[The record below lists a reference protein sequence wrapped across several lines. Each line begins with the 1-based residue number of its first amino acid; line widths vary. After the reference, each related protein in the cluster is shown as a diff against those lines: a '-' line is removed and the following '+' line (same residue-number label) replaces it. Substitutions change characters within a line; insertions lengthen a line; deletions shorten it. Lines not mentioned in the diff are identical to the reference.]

1 MTKPELDSPSVSRQ
15 AEHCRAMS
23 GSKNII
29 ESQRAEA
36 ALRESEE
43 HYRAVA
49 EAATDAI
56 ITIDSDSTIL
66 IVNPAT
72 ERIFGYSTEEMIGQP
87 LTMLMPEYLR
97 HLHKAGITRYMETG
111 RKHIGWSAAQL
122 PGLHKTGN
130 EVPLEISFAEFT
142 RNGRR
147 FFTGIARDISER
159 KRLQE
164 RQARLARH
172 AVLHAEVN
180 AAASESEKSLHAM
193 LEICA
198 AAVVR
203 HLDAAFA
210 RIWLLNDEQ
219 KVLELQASAGLYTH
233 LDGAHARIPVGSFKI
248 GLIAKEQK
256 PHLTNTVQADDRVS
270 NKDWARQEG
279 MISFA
284 GYPLLVEGR
293 TVGVIAMFAR
303 QSLEQETIEALDA
316 VAPIIAQGV
325 ERKRAQDA
333 LRETQRLIQAIFDNS
348 PAVIHVKDLDGR
360 FLLVNRKFE
369 EVIGLESQEI
379 LGKTSFDL
387 FPRNASA
394 YDAVDRELIE
404 TGSVSET
411 EEILTTDRGD
421 RVFLATKSLL
431 SNESGEPYALFGISA
446 EITDRKQAESDL
458 REMQAELAHLNRVM
472 TVGELTASIAHEI
485 NQPLAA
491 IVMNG
496 NAALRWLALDPPNL
510 VRARDSAELIIRDG
524 ERASQVIARIRAL
537 LKKAPPSKTML
548 DVDEFVSEVV
558 TLTQS
563 EIVRNS
569 ISLRVDLAD
578 DLPKVPGDRIQLQQV
593 MLNLILNA
601 VEAMLTI
608 EDRQRALLITS
619 GSFNGDAVRMTV
631 SDNGPG
637 IDSQTALHLFNAFS
651 TTKPDGMGVG
661 LAISRSIIEAHG
673 GRLWNEPNDE
683 FGATF
688 QFTLPIVA
696 NES

>member
-1 MTKPELDSPSVSRQ
+1 
-15 AEHCRAMS
+15 MS
-23 GSKNII
+23 GAEMSV
-29 ESQRAEA
+29 ESQPAGA
-36 ALRESEE
+36 VLRESEE
-43 HYRAVA
+43 YYRAIA

-72 ERIFGYSTEEMIGQP
+72 ERIFGYSTEELIGQP

-97 HLHKAGITRYMETG
+97 HLHKAGVTRYLETG
-111 RKHIGWSAAQL
+111 RKHIHWAAVQL
-122 PGLHKTGN
+122 PGLHKSGA
-130 EVPLEISFAEFT
+130 EIPLEISFAEFT
-142 RNGRR
+142 NDGRR

-172 AVLHAEVN
+172 AVLHAEVS
-180 AAASESEKSLHAM
+180 AAVSESEKSLRSI
-193 LEICA
+193 LQICA

-219 KVLELQASAGLYTH
+219 KVLELEASAGLYTN
-233 LDGAHARIPVGSFKI
+233 LDGNHARIPLGSFKI
-248 GLIAKEQK
+248 GLIATEQE
-256 PHLTNTVQADDRVS
+256 PHLTNSVLTDERVS
-270 NKDWARQEG
+270 HKGWAQREG

-303 QSLEQETIEALDA
+303 QSLEQDTIEALES

-325 ERKRAQDA
+325 ERKRTQD
-333 LRETQRLIQAIFDNS
+333 T
-348 PAVIHVKDLDGR
+348 
-360 FLLVNRKFE
+360 
-369 EVIGLESQEI
+369 
-379 LGKTSFDL
+379 
-387 FPRNASA
+387 
-394 YDAVDRELIE
+394 
-404 TGSVSET
+404 
-411 EEILTTDRGD
+411 
-421 RVFLATKSLL
+421 
-431 SNESGEPYALFGISA
+431 
-446 EITDRKQAESDL
+446 L
-458 REMQAELAHLNRVM
+458 REMEAELAHLNRVL

-510 VRARDSAELIIRDG
+510 AKACNSAELIIRDG

-537 LKKAPPSKTML
+537 LKKAPPSKTLL
-548 DVDEFVSEVV
+548 DVNEFVLELVD
-558 TLTQS
+558 LTQS
-563 EIVRNS
+563 EMVRNNVR
-569 ISLRVDLAD
+569 LQVELAG
-578 DLPKVPGDRIQLQQV
+578 DLPRVPGDRIQLQQV
-593 MLNLILNA
+593 MLNLIVNA
-601 VEAMLTI
+601 VEAMRAI
-608 EDRQRALLITS
+608 QDRERALLITS
-619 GSFNGDAVRMTV
+619 GSFDDNAVRIAV

-637 IDSQTALHLFNAFS
+637 IDPQTAHHLFNAFS
-651 TTKPDGMGVG
+651 TTKPEGMGMG

-673 GRLWNEPNDE
+673 GRLWTEANHKS
-683 FGATF
+683 GATF

-696 NES
+696 NQS

>member
-1 MTKPELDSPSVSRQ
+1 
-15 AEHCRAMS
+15 MS
-23 GSKNII
+23 I
-29 ESQRAEA
+29 ESQRAPSS
-36 ALRESEE
+36 LRESEE

-130 EVPLEISFAEFT
+130 EIPLEISFAEFT
-142 RNGRR
+142 RDGRR
-147 FFTGIARDISER
+147 FFTGIARDISVR

-180 AAASESEKSLHAM
+180 VAVGESEKSLRAM
-193 LEICA
+193 LQICA
-198 AAVVR
+198 AGVVR

-219 KVLELQASAGLYTH
+219 KLLELEASAGLYTH
-233 LDGAHARIPVGSFKI
+233 LDGQHARIPLGSFKI
-248 GLIAKEQK
+248 GLIAAEQK
-256 PHLTNTVQADDRVS
+256 PHLTNGVQTDERVS
-270 NKDWARQEG
+270 DKDWARREG

-303 QSLEQETIEALDA
+303 QSLEADTIEALETI
-316 VAPIIAQGV
+316 APIIAQGV
-325 ERKRAQDA
+325 ERKRTQDT

-348 PAVIHVKDLDGR
+348 SAVMHVKDLKGH

-369 EVIGLESQEI
+369 EVVGLRSQEV

-394 YDAVDRELIE
+394 YHAGDREVIE
-404 TGSVSET
+404 TGAASET

-421 RVFLATKSLL
+421 RVFLTTKSLL
-431 SNESGEPYALFGISA
+431 SDESGESYALVGISA

-510 VRARDSAELIIRDG
+510 VRARDSAHLIIRDG
-524 ERASQVIARIRAL
+524 ERASQIIARIRAL
-537 LKKAPPSKTML
+537 LKKSPPSKTLL
-548 DVDEFVSEVV
+548 DVNLFVNEVV
-558 TLTQS
+558 DLIQS
-563 EIVRNS
+563 EMVRNS
-569 ISLRVDLAD
+569 VRSRVEFAD
-578 DLPKVPGDRIQLQQV
+578 DLPRVPGDRIQLQQV
-593 MLNLILNA
+593 LLNLIVNA
-601 VEAMLTI
+601 VEAMLAI
-608 EDRQRALLITS
+608 EDRQRALLIATDVFDNT
-619 GSFNGDAVRMTV
+619 GVRVAV
-631 SDNGPG
+631 SDNGSG
-637 IDSQTALHLFNAFS
+637 IDPQMAGHLFEAFS
-651 TTKPDGMGVG
+651 TTKPQGMGMG

-673 GRLWNEPNDE
+673 GRLWTDANNE

-688 QFTLPIVA
+688 QFTLPITA

>member
-1 MTKPELDSPSVSRQ
+1 
-15 AEHCRAMS
+15 MS
-23 GSKNII
+23 GSEKSI

-36 ALRESEE
+36 ALRESEQ

-72 ERIFGYSTEEMIGQP
+72 ERIFGYSTEEVIGQP

-130 EVPLEISFAEFT
+130 EIPLEISFAEFT
-142 RNGRR
+142 RDGRR

-159 KRLQE
+159 KRLQD

-180 AAASESEKSLHAM
+180 AAVCESERSLRDM
-193 LEICA
+193 LRICA
-198 AAVVR
+198 EAVVR
-203 HLDAAFA
+203 HLEAAFA
-210 RIWLLNDEQ
+210 RVWLLKEEQ
-219 KVLELQASAGLYTH
+219 KVLELEASAGLYTH
-233 LDGAHARIPVGSFKI
+233 LDGGHARIPLGSFKI
-248 GLIAKEQK
+248 GLIAAEQK
-256 PHLTNTVQADDRVS
+256 PHLTNGVQTDERVS
-270 NKDWARQEG
+270 DKDWAQGEG

-293 TVGVIAMFAR
+293 TIGVIAMFAR
-303 QSLEQETIEALDA
+303 QPLEPDTIEALES

-325 ERKRAQDA
+325 ERKRTQDT
-333 LRETQRLIQAIFDNS
+333 LRET
-348 PAVIHVKDLDGR
+348 
-360 FLLVNRKFE
+360 
-369 EVIGLESQEI
+369 
-379 LGKTSFDL
+379 
-387 FPRNASA
+387 
-394 YDAVDRELIE
+394 
-404 TGSVSET
+404 
-411 EEILTTDRGD
+411 
-421 RVFLATKSLL
+421 
-431 SNESGEPYALFGISA
+431 
-446 EITDRKQAESDL
+446 
-458 REMQAELAHLNRVM
+458 QAELAHLSRVM

-496 NAALRWLALDPPNL
+496 NAALRWLALDPENL
-510 VRARDSAELIIRDG
+510 VKARDSAKLIIRDA

-537 LKKAPPSKTML
+537 LKKAPPSKMLL
-548 DVDEFVSEVV
+548 DVNEFVNEVV
-558 TLTQS
+558 ALTQS
-563 EIVRNS
+563 EMVRNS
-569 ISLRVDLAD
+569 VSAQVGLAD

-593 MLNLILNA
+593 LLNLIVNA

-619 GSFNGDAVRMTV
+619 GSFNDNAVRIAV
-631 SDNGPG
+631 SDNGLG
-637 IDSQTALHLFNAFS
+637 IDPQTADHLFDAFS
-651 TTKPDGMGVG
+651 TTKPEGMGMG
-661 LAISRSIIEAHG
+661 LTISRSIIEAHG
-673 GRLWNEPNDE
+673 GRLWTEPNSK

-696 NES
+696 NEL

>member
-1 MTKPELDSPSVSRQ
+1 
-15 AEHCRAMS
+15 MS
-23 GSKNII
+23 GAEMSI
-29 ESQRAEA
+29 ESQLAGA
-36 ALRESEE
+36 VLRESEE
-43 HYRAVA
+43 YYRAVA

-66 IVNPAT
+66 IVNPAA

-130 EVPLEISFAEFT
+130 EIPLEISFAEFT
-142 RNGRR
+142 RDGRR

-180 AAASESEKSLHAM
+180 AAVGETEKSLRAM
-193 LEICA
+193 LQICA

-203 HLDAAFA
+203 HLDASFA

-219 KVLELQASAGLYTH
+219 KLLALEASAGFYTH
-233 LDGAHARIPVGSFKI
+233 LDGQHARIPVGSFKI
-248 GLIAKEQK
+248 GLIAAEQK
-256 PHLTNTVQADDRVS
+256 PHLTNLVQTDERVS
-270 NKDWARQEG
+270 DKEWARQEG

-303 QSLEQETIEALDA
+303 QTLEADTIEALES

-325 ERKRAQDA
+325 ERKRTQDT

-348 PAVIHVKDLDGR
+348 SAVIHVQDLDGR

-369 EVIGLESQEI
+369 EVVGLQSHEI

-394 YDAVDRELIE
+394 YHASDRQVIE
-404 TGSVSET
+404 TGDASET
-411 EEILTTDRGD
+411 EEILTTDHGE
-421 RVFLATKSLL
+421 RVFLTTKSLL
-431 SNESGEPYALFGISA
+431 SDETGEPYALFGISA

-458 REMQAELAHLNRVM
+458 REMQAELAHLNRMM

-510 VRARDSAELIIRDG
+510 GRARDSAELIIRDG

-537 LKKAPPSKTML
+537 LKKSPPSKTLL
-548 DVDEFVSEVV
+548 DVNQFVNEVV
-558 TLTQS
+558 DLIQS
-563 EIVRNS
+563 EMIRNNVRSS
-569 ISLRVDLAD
+569 IEFAE
-578 DLPKVPGDRIQLQQV
+578 DLPRVPGDRIQLQQV
-593 MLNLILNA
+593 LLNLIVNA
-601 VEAMLTI
+601 IEAMLAI
-608 EDRQRALLITS
+608 EDRQRALLIATD
-619 GSFNGDAVRMTV
+619 FFDNTRLRVAV

-637 IDSQTALHLFNAFS
+637 IDPQMADHLFDAFS
-651 TTKPDGMGVG
+651 TTKPDGMGMG

-673 GRLWNEPNDE
+673 GRLWTEPNDG

-688 QFTLPIVA
+688 QFILPIVA

>member
-1 MTKPELDSPSVSRQ
+1 MHGSEKFIEDKP
-15 AEHCRAMS
+15 A
-23 GSKNII
+23 G
-29 ESQRAEA
+29 A

-97 HLHKAGITRYMETG
+97 HLHKAGITRYLETG
-111 RKHIGWSAAQL
+111 RKHIQWSAVQL

-130 EVPLEISFAEFT
+130 EIPLELSFAEFT
-142 RNGRR
+142 RDGRR

-159 KRLQE
+159 KRLQDK
-164 RQARLARH
+164 QARLARH
-172 AVLHAEVN
+172 AVLHAEVS
-180 AAASESEKSLHAM
+180 AAVSESEKSLRAV
-193 LEICA
+193 LQICT

-210 RIWLLNDEQ
+210 RIWLLNEEQ
-219 KVLELQASAGLYTH
+219 KVLELEASAGLYTH
-233 LDGAHARIPVGSFKI
+233 LDGEHARIPVGSFKI
-248 GLIAKEQK
+248 GLIAREQK
-256 PHLTNTVQADDRVS
+256 PHLTNSVQSDGRVS

-303 QSLEQETIEALDA
+303 QFLEQDTIEALES

-325 ERKRAQDA
+325 ERKRTQDA
-333 LRETQRLIQAIFDNS
+333 LRDT
-348 PAVIHVKDLDGR
+348 
-360 FLLVNRKFE
+360 
-369 EVIGLESQEI
+369 
-379 LGKTSFDL
+379 
-387 FPRNASA
+387 
-394 YDAVDRELIE
+394 
-404 TGSVSET
+404 
-411 EEILTTDRGD
+411 
-421 RVFLATKSLL
+421 
-431 SNESGEPYALFGISA
+431 
-446 EITDRKQAESDL
+446 
-458 REMQAELAHLNRVM
+458 QAELAHLNRVM

-510 VRARDSAELIIRDG
+510 AKARDSAELIIRDG

-537 LKKAPPSKTML
+537 LKKSPPAKTLL
-548 DVDEFVSEVV
+548 DVNEFVNEVAG
-558 TLTQS
+558 LTQS
-563 EIVRNS
+563 EMVRNS
-569 ISLRVDLAD
+569 VRLRVDLAD
-578 DLPKVPGDRIQLQQV
+578 YLPGVPGDRIQLQQV
-593 MLNLILNA
+593 LLNLIVNA

-608 EDRQRALLITS
+608 EDRQRALLIATDLFDNT
-619 GSFNGDAVRMTV
+619 GVRVAV
-631 SDNGPG
+631 SDNGLG
-637 IDSQTALHLFNAFS
+637 IDPQTADHLFDAFS
-651 TTKPDGMGVG
+651 TTKPQGMGMG
-661 LAISRSIIEAHG
+661 LAISRSIIQAHG
-673 GRLWNEPNDE
+673 GRLWTEANDE

-696 NES
+696 SES

>member
-1 MTKPELDSPSVSRQ
+1 
-15 AEHCRAMS
+15 MS
-23 GSKNII
+23 GSEKST
-29 ESQRAEA
+29 ESPRAEA
-36 ALRESEE
+36 ALRESED

-97 HLHKAGITRYMETG
+97 HLHQAGITRYMETG

-122 PGLHKTGN
+122 PGLHKTGR
-130 EVPLEISFAEFT
+130 EIPLEISFAEFM
-142 RNGRR
+142 RDGRR

-172 AVLHAEVN
+172 SVLHAEV
-180 AAASESEKSLHAM
+180 S
-193 LEICA
+193 
-198 AAVVR
+198 AAVCEGEKPLRAILQICVTAMVR

-210 RIWLLNDEQ
+210 RIWLLNEEQ

-233 LDGAHARIPVGSFKI
+233 LDGGHARIPVSSFKI

-256 PHLTNTVQADDRVS
+256 PHLTNSVQSDDRVS
-270 NKDWARQEG
+270 DKDWAQQER

-303 QSLEQETIEALDA
+303 ESLEPDTIEALETI
-316 VAPIIAQGV
+316 APIIAQGV
-325 ERKRAQDA
+325 ERKRTQDT
-333 LRETQRLIQAIFDNS
+333 LRETQQLIQAIFDNS
-348 PAVIHVKDLDGR
+348 SAVIHVKDLDGHL
-360 FLLVNRKFE
+360 LLVNRKFE
-369 EVIGLESQEI
+369 EVVGLRSPEI

-387 FPRNASA
+387 FPLNAIA
-394 YDAVDRELIE
+394 YDASDRHLIE
-404 TGSVSET
+404 TGGHSET
-411 EEILTTDRGD
+411 EEILATDRGD
-421 RVFLATKSLL
+421 RVFLTTKSLL
-431 SNESGEPYALFGISA
+431 SDESGKPYALFGIST
-446 EITDRKQAESDL
+446 EITERKKAESDL

-472 TVGELTASIAHEI
+472 TVGELTALIAHEI

-496 NAALRWLALDPPNL
+496 NAARRWLALDPPNL
-510 VRARDSAELIIRDG
+510 AKARDSAELIIRDG

-537 LKKAPPSKTML
+537 LKKSPPSKTLL
-548 DVDEFVSEVV
+548 DVNEFVIEVV
-558 TLTQS
+558 DLIQS
-563 EIVRNS
+563 EMVRNTVR
-569 ISLRVDLAD
+569 LRVEFAD
-578 DLPKVPGDRIQLQQV
+578 DLPRIPGDRIQLQQV
-593 MLNLILNA
+593 LLNLIVNA
-601 VEAMLTI
+601 IEAMLAI
-608 EDRQRALLITS
+608 GDRERALLIATDIFDS
-619 GSFNGDAVRMTV
+619 SELRIAVR
-631 SDNGPG
+631 DNGPG
-637 IDSQTALHLFNAFS
+637 IDSQKADHLFDAFS
-651 TTKPDGMGVG
+651 TTKPEGMGMG

-673 GRLWNEPNDE
+673 GRLWTESNEE